1 MEVTDIINRIPPQS
15 LEAEQSVLGAMLLDR
30 EALLKGCE
38 ILQPIQFYKE
48 AHRVIFK
55 AIVKLAERSEP
66 ADAVTV
72 GEELEKSGNLEQAG
86 GLTYLTMLTNTVPQT
101 ANVEMYAHIVQEKS
115 KRRDLIDAAG
125 KLAGLAFQQ
134 DEETEEVMDKAE
146 NLVFSITSRGTKN
159 DIFPLN
165 AVITDAWDIL
175 AGREDGSTLGVS
187 SGYEDLDVMLGGFQP
202 SDLVIIAGRTSM
214 GKTTLALNILT
225 HIALRKQFPCV
236 IFSLE
241 MSKEQLALRMLCSEA
256 RIDSRIL
263 KSSTKTKTL
272 NEFDWKRIT
281 HAANELSSAPV
292 FIDETSSITPLELR
306 SKARRLS
313 AEHNI
318 QFIVVDYL
326 QLMQGSASGSRQRQA
341 ESRAQEIADI
351 SRSLKSLAREL
362 KVPVIALSQ
371 LSRAIEKRDDKA
383 PQLSD
388 LRESGAIEQDADVV
402 LFIHRPGVYKLLE
415 AGGKGSEITPEEARE
430 LRSKTR
436 LIIAKHRNG
445 PTGTIDLLFEEEHTR
460 FFSVEKTHAYQDTE
474 E

>member
-15 LEAEQSVLGAMLLDR
+15 QEAEQSVLGAMLLDR

-38 ILQPIQFYKE
+38 ILHDIQFYKE

-55 AIVKLAERSEP
+55 AITRLAERSEP
-66 ADAVTV
+66 ADVVTV

-86 GLTYLTMLTNTVPQT
+86 GLTYLTMLTNTVPQS
-101 ANVEMYAHIVQEKS
+101 ANIEMYAQIVAEKA
-115 KRRDLIDAAG
+115 KRRDLVEAAG
-125 KLAGLAFQQ
+125 KIAGLAYQQ
-134 DEETEEVMDKAE
+134 DEDTGMVLDKAE

-159 DIFPLN
+159 DIYPLN

-175 AGREDGSTLGVS
+175 AGRDEGSTLGIPS
-187 SGYEDLDVMLGGFQP
+187 SYDDLDAKLGGFQP
-202 SDLVIIAGRTSM
+202 SDLIIIAGRTSM

-225 HIALRKQFPCV
+225 HIGLRKQLPCV

-256 RIDSRIL
+256 RINSSIL
-263 KSSTKTKTL
+263 KSSNKMNKL
-272 NEFDWKRIT
+272 NEYDWKRIT
-281 HAANELSSAPV
+281 IAANELSSAPV

-306 SKARRLS
+306 SKSRRLK

-318 QFIVVDYL
+318 QFIIVDYL
-326 QLMQGSASGSRQRQA
+326 QLMQGSANPRQRQM
-341 ESRAQEIADI
+341 ENRAQEIADI
-351 SRSLKSLAREL
+351 SRALKSLAREL
-362 KVPVIALSQ
+362 KVPVVALSQ

-445 PTGTIDLLFEEEHTR
+445 PTGTIDLLFEEEHTK
-460 FFSVEKTHAYQDTE
+460 FFSVEKTHEYQGAE